1 MTFWCFYVILKP
13 KGDAF
18 MNIELSFVSNYA
30 YTYPGYIVKPQTHR
44 CHEIVFYCDGCHGK
58 TVIGNTEY
66 EFKPFDIAIN
76 RRGAKHSEEHFS
88 HGKLT
93 YIAFKYDNFNMNSGL
108 YHFPTDMMPIVD
120 TILHEITH
128 QPFKYNELISC
139 KLQELLIRIERS
151 TITESTTSKA
161 LTFIK
166 NYIDE
171 NYPQN
176 IKMQDLA
183 KLSGYS
189 DVHFRYLFSKKFGCS
204 PNEYLIEK
212 RCQQAITLLKGTTQS
227 CSEIAR
233 QCGFYDSSQ
242 LTKII
247 KQKYSVTP
255 LTIRKQN
262 TSF

>member
-1 MTFWCFYVILKP
+1 
-13 KGDAF
+13 
-18 MNIELSFVSNYA
+18 MNIELSFITDYF
-30 YTYPGYIVKPQTHR
+30 YTHPGYIVKPQTHR
-44 CHEIVFYCDGCHGK
+44 SHEIVFYCDGCHGK
-58 TVIGNTEY
+58 TVIDNTEY
-66 EFKPFDIAIN
+66 EFKPYDIAIN
-76 RRGAKHSEEHFS
+76 KCGAEHSEEHFS

-93 YIAFKYDNFNMNSGL
+93 FIAFKCDKFNMNNGV
-108 YHFPTDMMPIVD
+108 YHLSNDMLPIVD

-151 TITESTTSKA
+151 TITESTTSKT

-171 NYPQN
+171 NHPQN
-176 IKMQDLA
+176 IRMQDLA
-183 KLSGYS
+183 ELSGYS
-189 DVHFRYLFSKKFGCS
+189 DAHFRHLFSKKFGCS
-204 PNEYLIEK
+204 PNEYLIKK
-212 RCQQAITLLKGTTQS
+212 RCQHAVGLLVSTNKS
-227 CSEIAR
+227 CSDIALL
-233 QCGFYDSSQ
+233 CGFYDSSQ

-255 LTIRKQN
+255 LTIRKQK